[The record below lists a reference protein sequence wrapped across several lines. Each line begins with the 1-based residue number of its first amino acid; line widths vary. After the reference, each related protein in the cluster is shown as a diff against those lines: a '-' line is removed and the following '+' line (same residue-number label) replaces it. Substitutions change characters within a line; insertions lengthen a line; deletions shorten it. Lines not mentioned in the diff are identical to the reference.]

1 MSTDSCGRRRRVP
14 AAGAGGVTLSAEGR
28 EVQHRLVSRLLSQ
41 LCSRVTCV
49 SCRRWTRATRRDTPV
64 RRAVHADDQLAIVV
78 GRTKLT
84 TFAAVDEI
92 FLQSLGQ
99 RFEWKSLSFGDTRIF
114 VQRNI
119 GQAESCLYAETS
131 SVRPTVS
138 IQYRLLTDT
147 QTDTGHWHSYLALAW
162 CRRVVGIKLAP
173 KKNRI
178 DQKNVITYISNPY
191 CDQISHPS

>member
-1 MSTDSCGRRRRVP
+1 LR
-14 AAGAGGVTLSAEGR
+14 AEER

-131 SVRPTVS
+131 CRNNRFNTIPAS
-138 IQYRLLTDT
+138 YRHADRH
-147 QTDTGHWHSYLALAW
+147 GALAFIS
-162 CRRVVGIKLAP
+162 RVSLV
-173 KKNRI
+173 
-178 DQKNVITYISNPY
+178 S
-191 CDQISHPS
+191 